1 MRPAA
6 GTTKARAAQEAC
18 AEDLGMTATAGA
30 AAEDDGAENGADG
43 EAGAV
48 WPAATFDAPFS
59 PL

>member
-30 AAEDDGAENGADG
+30 AAEDDGAEKGGDG